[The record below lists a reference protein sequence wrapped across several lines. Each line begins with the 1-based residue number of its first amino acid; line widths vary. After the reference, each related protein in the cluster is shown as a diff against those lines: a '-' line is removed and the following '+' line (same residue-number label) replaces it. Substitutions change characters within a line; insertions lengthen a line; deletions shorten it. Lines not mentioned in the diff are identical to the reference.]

1 MPKFIIRYGLG
12 DLDSAEVIEANSL
25 DAAGEIAENA
35 AREEAE
41 SYMSWD
47 AEVYTP
53 EAAASYGLDD
63 EEETSND

>member
-41 SYMSWD
+41 SSMAWD

-53 EAAASYGLDD
+53 EAAARYGLDD
-63 EEETSND
+63 EETSNG